1 MEYWL
6 DSNNE
11 NADMQMID
19 YKTLDIKYIN
29 LASHQHYESI
39 QSFQPIFIADYFYN
53 SQYSV
58 TR

>member
-1 MEYWL
+1 MEDWL

-19 YKTLDIKYIN
+19 YKTLVIKCIN

-39 QSFQPIFIADYFYN
+39 QHFQPIFIAGCFN
-53 SQYSV
+53 IS
-58 TR
+58 

>member
-1 MEYWL
+1 MEDWL

-11 NADMQMID
+11 NANMQMID
-19 YKTLDIKYIN
+19 YKTLVSKYNN

-39 QSFQPIFIADYFYN
+39 QPFQPIFIADYFYN